1 MTYEQIKQ
9 LFPENHDVYRFNG
22 NINELQEVLT
32 GRSISTITVQGQL
45 YFVVVDYQSVPDD
58 EKIIK
63 I

>member
-22 NINELQEVLT
+22 NINELQEVLA